1 MFIGVGRLELRIPA
15 SGSLKAKRQVVKGIT
30 GGLRAKFNVAVAEV
44 DHQELWQRAS
54 VGVTCISESGFHA
67 QKMLKEVEKFVS
79 LDGRVEII
87 DTASAVHSWSDL
99 DGD

>member
-54 VGVTCISESGFHA
+54 IGVACISESGFHA
-67 QKMLKEVEKFVS
+67 EKMLREVERFVS
-79 LDGRVEII
+79 HDGRVEII
-87 DTASAVHSWSDL
+87 DTGRGVHSWSDL
-99 DGD
+99 EW

>member
-15 SGSLKAKRQVVKGIT
+15 SGSLKAKRTVVKGIT

-54 VGVTCISESGFHA
+54 IGVTCISESGFHA
-67 QKMLKEVEKFVS
+67 EKMLREVERFVS
-79 LDGRVEII
+79 HDGRAEII
-87 DTASAVHSWSDL
+87 ETGHSIHSWSDL

>member
-15 SGSLKAKRQVVKGIT
+15 SGSLKSKRQVVKGIT
-30 GGLRAKFNVAVAEV
+30 GGVRAKFNVAVAEV

-54 VGVTCISESGFHA
+54 IGVACISESGFHA
-67 QKMLKEVEKFVS
+67 EKMLREVERFVS
-79 LDGRVEII
+79 RDGRVEII
-87 DTASAVHSWSDL
+87 DTGREVHSWSDL